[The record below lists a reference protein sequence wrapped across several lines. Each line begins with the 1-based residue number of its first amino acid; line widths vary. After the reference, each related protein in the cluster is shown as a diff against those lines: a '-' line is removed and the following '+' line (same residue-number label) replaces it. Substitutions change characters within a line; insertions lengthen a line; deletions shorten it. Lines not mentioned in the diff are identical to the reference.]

1 MIPVPLWAL
10 LGLILATI
18 VFGWLG
24 LRWQRHAQQLQEQ
37 LDVAFERIGTARMAG
52 WCAGSVSGYKRGWG
66 ESYQAAAGAQRRGDD
81 VLLAIAALNRMPETE
96 SARAVAA

>member
-1 MIPVPLWAL
+1 MIPIPVWAL

-37 LDVAFERIGTARMAG
+37 LDVAFERVGKARLAG

-66 ESYQAAAGAQRRGDD
+66 ASYQAAAQAQRRGDD
-81 VLLAIAALNRMPETE
+81 VLQAIVALGGLPAESPEVP
-96 SARAVAA
+96 A